1 MLCIWLIY
9 LLEVVQIGWGMV
21 IGLGCDFDL
30 VELVGLVY
38 DIGYLLYGYNG
49 EWVFDEVVVSYGGFE
64 GNVQNF
70 CILIS
75 FEFKVVDV

>member
-1 MLCIWLIY
+1 
-9 LLEVVQIGWGMV
+9 MV

-64 GNVQNF
+64 GNV
-70 CILIS
+70 
-75 FEFKVVDV
+75 